1 MYYYNPEE
9 REAKELVPGIS
20 AKTFWAEKMLAAVVD
35 LDSNVQLPRHSHPH
49 EQLGIVIEGQIEF
62 IIADQKQEQLGIVI
76 EGQIEFIIAD
86 QKQVLGPGEV
96 YVIPGG
102 VEHEAHTFD
111 QPVKVMDVFSPVREE
126 YKY

>member
-62 IIADQKQEQLGIVI
+62 IIADQKQ
-76 EGQIEFIIAD
+76 
-86 QKQVLGPGEV
+86 VLGPGEV

>member
-1 MYYYNPEE
+1 MYYYNPKD
-9 REAKELVPGIS
+9 RQSKELIPGIN
-20 AKTFWAEKMLAAVVD
+20 AKTFWGEKMLAAVVD
-35 LDSNVQLPRHSHPH
+35 LEPNVHLPRHSHPH

-62 IIADQKQEQLGIVI
+62 TV
-76 EGQIEFIIAD
+76 AD

-102 VEHEAHTFD
+102 VEHEARTFD
-111 QPVKVMDVFSPVREE
+111 HPVKVMDVFSPVREE